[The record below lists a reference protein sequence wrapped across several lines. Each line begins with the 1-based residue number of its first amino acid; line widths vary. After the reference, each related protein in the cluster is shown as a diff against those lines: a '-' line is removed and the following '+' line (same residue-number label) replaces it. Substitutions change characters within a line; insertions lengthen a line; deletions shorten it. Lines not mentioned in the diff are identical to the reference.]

1 MRTGNCF
8 RGEETWP
15 FATPYDPPHTTCN
28 SEAPM
33 PQPARDSGDRP
44 AVRRALIPGLTLALA
59 FVALP
64 LVLVAQPPQEGQMQS
79 QWEVATAEAGPGDEA
94 GPDDPDFFF
103 GRPFWT
109 VSLRAGAYLPRAS
122 GQFYDFA
129 FERFT
134 LNRGDF
140 RSFAGGADVGLWVND
155 HLELQASV
163 DVASST
169 QRSEYLDW
177 WEETPQGDSLGIEQS
192 TRLTYGPA
200 VTVGARVFPTGR
212 GEHLSRFVWVPN
224 QVAPYLS
231 AGVGVMGYE
240 LEQWGDWVV
249 ETGPDEGLIF
259 TEEFDTSDANVVTY
273 LGAGVDYMLRPRIA
287 LNLDARYTWGE
298 DKMGGDFSDFDRPL
312 DLSGLRLTAGLSYRF

>member
-1 MRTGNCF
+1 
-8 RGEETWP
+8 
-15 FATPYDPPHTTCN
+15 
-28 SEAPM
+28 M
-33 PQPARDSGDRP
+33 PQPAQDLPWPTPARAERQRSPEGRP
-44 AVRRALIPGLTLALA
+44 ASRRTLALGLA
-59 FVALP
+59 MGL
-64 LVLVAQPPQEGQMQS
+64 LVLPSVLAAEIPQEAQS
-79 QWEVATAEAGPGDEA
+79 PTPQEAQSHEDARSEALADATGS
-94 GPDDPDFFF
+94 DDPDFFF
-103 GRPFWT
+103 GRPFWS
-109 VSLRAGAYLPRAS
+109 VNLRAGAFLPRAS

-134 LNRGDF
+134 LDRGDF
-140 RSFAGGADVGLWVND
+140 RSFTGGADLGLWVND
-155 HLELQASV
+155 HLELVVSA

-169 QRSEYLDW
+169 QRSEYRDW
-177 WEETPQGDSLGIEQS
+177 WEETPQGDSLGIGQS

-200 VTVGARVFPTGR
+200 LSVGAKVYPMAR

-231 AGVGVMGYE
+231 AGLGVMGYE

-259 TEEFDTSDANVVTY
+259 TEEFQTSDANFITF
-273 LGAGVDYMLRPRIA
+273 LGAGLDYMLRPRIA